1 MIFIWKSLKLLL
13 KAQSL
18 ATDQRRNFGEE
29 IAQSIRL
36 TKRKRWEVM
45 ENKRKLQEIE
55 LESYLINLVLKD
67 GETAEVIYYND
78 PFPQNC
84 MNRIIQTEYKSLFMT
99 SQQYLMKKCLD

>member
-1 MIFIWKSLKLLL
+1 MSVKGHYLLGQALYQLERYDESLKSLQTVRSFIFSKGL
-13 KAQSL
+13 KIFSQAQSL

-67 GETAEVIYYND
+67 NETTEVKCFLY
-78 PFPQNC
+78 
-84 MNRIIQTEYKSLFMT
+84 LF
-99 SQQYLMKKCLD
+99 